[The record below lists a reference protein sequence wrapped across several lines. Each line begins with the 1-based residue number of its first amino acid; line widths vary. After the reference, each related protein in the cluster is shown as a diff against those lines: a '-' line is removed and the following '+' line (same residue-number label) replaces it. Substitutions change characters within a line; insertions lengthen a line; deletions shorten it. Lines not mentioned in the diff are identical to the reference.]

1 MFWKG
6 SLRVVI
12 KTCNYKGILD
22 IIKTIPDDDW
32 KKDTENRYK
41 TSSKFSKITRSL
53 LLKYKSESYEK
64 KDVKTMNKLKPY
76 LDEIISEAKNFYGY
90 KNLK

>member
-41 TSSKFSKITRSL
+41 ASSKFSEVTRAL

-64 KDVKTMNKLKPY
+64 KIHINQ
-76 LDEIISEAKNFYGY
+76 INFYIIQFHFQIRFFY
-90 KNLK
+90 HP

>member
-32 KKDTENRYK
+32 KKDTENRYR
-41 TSSKFSKITRSL
+41 TWVIV
-53 LLKYKSESYEK
+53 SELY
-64 KDVKTMNKLKPY
+64 VTGNNKR
-76 LDEIISEAKNFYGY
+76 
-90 KNLK
+90 